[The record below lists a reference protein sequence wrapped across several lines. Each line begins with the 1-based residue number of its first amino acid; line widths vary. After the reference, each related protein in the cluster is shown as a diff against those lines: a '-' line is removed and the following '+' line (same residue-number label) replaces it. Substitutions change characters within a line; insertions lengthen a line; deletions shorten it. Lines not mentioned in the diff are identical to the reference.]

1 MDRTERLFLPLEV
14 IFSSSFGLALKNRN
28 NNVANEMHQ
37 NNTCKW
43 DSYTL
48 LEGMLPKDSQN
59 MDKAALYPRNCS
71 VLESFDN

>member
-1 MDRTERLFLPLEV
+1 
-14 IFSSSFGLALKNRN
+14 
-28 NNVANEMHQ
+28 MHQ

-48 LEGMLPKDSQN
+48 LEGMLRKDSQN
-59 MDKAALYPRNCS
+59 MDKAALYPGNCS